1 MSTMN
6 KPESQVSARRGRPLS
21 FDRDAALGRAMR
33 LFWAH
38 GYEATSIADL
48 TAAMGITPPSLY
60 AAYGDKKRLFLAAV
74 DLYRAGT
81 GAGAVASDQ
90 MIDAAPTAAD
100 AARQMLDGSAV
111 HFTGTDTPPGCL
123 LATGAIS
130 CSAAADDVQ
139 TAVASIRLGVE
150 ARLRDKILADIASG
164 IIPQDIDAE
173 ILAAYI
179 MAMIQGMSTLARDG
193 ASRQK
198 LQTLAS
204 AVMRGWPA

>member
-1 MSTMN
+1 MIISDHQQSV
-6 KPESQVSARRGRPLS
+6 KRGRPLS
-21 FDRDAALGRAMR
+21 FDRDAALGRAML

-48 TAAMGITPPSLY
+48 TTAMGITPPSLY
-60 AAYGDKKRLFLAAV
+60 AAFGDKKRLFLAAV
-74 DLYRAGT
+74 DLYRAGN
-81 GAGAVASDQ
+81 GAGSVASDQ
-90 MIDAAPTAAD
+90 MIDAAPNAAD

-111 HFTGTDTPPGCL
+111 HFTGKNTPPGCL

-130 CSAAADDVQ
+130 CSAAAADVQ
-139 TAVASIRLGVE
+139 TAIAAIRLGVE
-150 ARLRDKILADIASG
+150 ARLREKILADIASG
-164 IIPQDIDAE
+164 LIPQDTDAE

-198 LQTLAS
+198 LQTLAN
-204 AVMRGWPA
+204 AIMLGWPV

>member
-1 MSTMN
+1 MIN
-6 KPESQVSARRGRPLS
+6 SQSPKLGRPLS
-21 FDRDAALGRAMR
+21 FDRDAALDRAMH

-60 AAYGDKKRLFLAAV
+60 AAYGDKKRLFMEAV
-74 DLYRAGT
+74 ARYRAGT
-81 GAGAVASDQ
+81 GGQNGAGTVASDQ
-90 MIDAAPTAAD
+90 MIDDAPTAAD
-100 AARQMLDGSAV
+100 AARQMLDGSAL
-111 HFTGTDTPPGCL
+111 HFTGPDTPPGCL

-130 CSAAADDVQ
+130 CSTNAADVQ
-139 TAVASIRLGVE
+139 SALAAIRHGIE
-150 ARLRDKILADIASG
+150 TRLRAKIEADISSG
-164 IIPQDIDAE
+164 VIPPDTDAG

-179 MAMIQGMSTLARDG
+179 MVVIQGMSTLARDG

-198 LQTLAS
+198 LQSLAN